1 MAAFLHT
8 IIIYPL
14 YLLIEVIYKIFHKVA
29 GSEGL
34 SVIGVSVGITLLC
47 LPLYAVAEHWQQVE
61 RDTQAKMKAGLDR
74 IKKTFSGDER
84 YMMTQTFYKQHRYQ
98 PIMALRSSFGLL
110 IQIPFFMAAYQFLS
124 GLEALKGVSFLFIRD
139 MGVPDATFHI
149 GNFAVNVLPIAMTL
163 INMAAG
169 VVYTKGL
176 ALREKIQIHGMA
188 LVFLAI
194 LYNSPSGLVLYW
206 TMNNVFSLVKN
217 IFYKLKNPLKVF
229 WICSCAACAAAAV
242 YIIFFFEAKAA
253 YKAAFLALLALV
265 FAAPLFVKAAK
276 KALDGI
282 LLPLVQEKKER
293 RPIFFLSCVLLALL
307 FGLLIP
313 SALIGN
319 SPSEFAGIGSH
330 PNPLW
335 YVANT
340 ALQAAAIFLFWFP
353 CVYLLF
359 GKKVQ
364 ALAAICAAFL
374 SFAAL
379 LNAFPFMLSYGD
391 ISPSLGF
398 LAAADF
404 KSISPVSALNL
415 LALLAV
421 APLALL
427 SLKVKKALSSILAI
441 FIITCATV
449 TAFNAQAIQKECKA
463 YALTGQSQKKGAGLS
478 PIFRLSKNHP
488 NAILIMLDRAQAQ
501 FFLENVAEAPEL
513 SRQFSGFTY
522 YGNALAFNGHTFF
535 GAPPLFGGYEY
546 SPLEMQRQ
554 AQNSQAGY
562 PNTTKDLINQS
573 QLMLARVFNEQL
585 GYWAS
590 VNDPVWINSNT
601 YCDLSFLKG
610 YDIEGNET
618 VGAYT
623 QEWYKAH
630 PEAADLDS
638 TEEILKRN
646 LLFFSLFRASP
657 IILREA
663 VYNNGAY
670 FDTKENARDA
680 KTIIDNY
687 SVLDFLPQL
696 CKVEETSNGSYISL
710 MNELTHSD
718 FFFEAP
724 DYRPVASPKNRG
736 TSRFSQNTSYHTQM
750 AALKLLGKWLDYLKE
765 QGVYD
770 NTRIVITADHG
781 GAGTEDCM
789 EADPGLDQRVAP
801 SSHVR
806 YHGRG
811 HYHPLF
817 LFKDFNADGPL
828 AQKPDFMT
836 NADGPSLLLKG
847 LIEKPVNPFTK
858 KEIPL
863 DTQPIKEKG
872 VIITTSDR
880 HRPTYHKNPYQF
892 DIRGDEW
899 WRVKDDVFKAASWE
913 QITDLPQA
921 GLPNN

>member
-1 MAAFLHT
+1 MTAFLHT

-84 YMMTQTFYKQHRYQ
+84 YMMTQTFYKQHHYQ

-139 MGVPDATFHI
+139 MGRPDATFHI
-149 GNFAVNVLPIAMTL
+149 GSFAVNVLPIAMTL

-176 ALREKIQIHGMA
+176 ALREKIQVHGMA
-188 LVFLAI
+188 VIFLAI

-217 IFYKLKNPLKVF
+217 IFYKLKNPLKTF
-229 WICSCAACAAAAV
+229 WICSCAICVAAAA
-242 YIIFFFEAKAA
+242 YIAFFFEAKTA
-253 YKAAFLALLALV
+253 YKLAFLALLLLV

-276 KALDGI
+276 KLLDGI
-282 LLPLVQEKKER
+282 LLPLVQEKKDR
-293 RPIFFLSCVLLALL
+293 GPLFFLSCVLLALL

-319 SPSEFAGIGSH
+319 SPSEFAGIGKH

-335 YVANT
+335 FVANT
-340 ALQAAAIFLFWFP
+340 GLQAAAIFLFWFP

-359 GKKVQ
+359 GKKIQ
-364 ALAAICAAFL
+364 ALMAVGTVFL
-374 SFAAL
+374 SLATL
-379 LNAFPFMLSYGD
+379 INAFPFMLSYGD
-391 ISPSLGF
+391 ISQSLGF

-404 KSISPVSALNL
+404 RSISAISVLNL
-415 LALLAV
+415 LSLAAV
-421 APLALL
+421 AAATLL
-427 SLKVKKALSSILAI
+427 FLKFKKVLPSVLSIL
-441 FIITCATV
+441 IITCAVVTV
-449 TAFNAQAIQKECKA
+449 FNGAAIQKECKA
-463 YALTGQSQKKGAGLS
+463 YALAEQSQKKGAELS

-488 NAILIMLDRAQAQ
+488 NAVLIMLDRAQAQ
-501 FFLENVAEAPEL
+501 FVQENLKEDPNL
-513 SRQFSGFTY
+513 CQQFSGFNFY
-522 YGNALAFNGHTFF
+522 DNALSFNGHTFF

-546 SPLEMQRQ
+546 SPLQMQRQ
-554 AQNSQAGY
+554 AQNANAGY

-573 QLMLARVFNEQL
+573 QLAVPRIFNEQL

-590 VNDPVWINSNT
+590 VNDPVWVNSNT

-623 QEWYKAH
+623 SQWYKAH

-657 IILREA
+657 IVLREA
-663 VYNNGAY
+663 VYNNGTY
-670 FDTKENARDA
+670 FNTKENVKDA

-696 CKVEETSNGSYISL
+696 CSVQETDNGSYISL

-718 FFFEAP
+718 FYFEAP

-736 TSRFSQNTSYHTQM
+736 TSKFSENTSYHTQM
-750 AALKLLGKWLDYLKE
+750 AALKLLGKWLDWLKE

-781 GAGTEDCM
+781 GAGTEACM
-789 EADPGLDQRVAP
+789 EPDSDLDWRLAP
-801 SSHVR
+801 QTHIR

-817 LFKDFNADGPL
+817 MFKDFNADGPL
-828 AQKPDFMT
+828 AQKEDFMT
-836 NADGPSLLLKG
+836 TADSASLLLNG
-847 LIEKPVNPFTK
+847 LIERPVNPFTS
-858 KEIPL
+858 KEFPL
-863 DTQPIKEKG
+863 DTRPLKENG

-880 HRPTYHKNPYQF
+880 HRPTYHKDPRRF
-892 DIRGDEW
+892 DIRDDEW
-899 WRVKDDVFKAASWE
+899 WRVRGNVYKAASWE
-913 QITDLPQA
+913 QID
-921 GLPNN
+921 PNIE

>member
-1 MAAFLHT
+1 MATFLHT

-61 RDTQAKMKAGLDR
+61 RDTQAKMKEGLDR
-74 IKKTFSGDER
+74 IKKTFAGDER
-84 YMMTQTFYKQHRYQ
+84 YMMTQTFYKQHHYQ

-124 GLEALKGVSFLFIRD
+124 GLEALKGVSFLFISD
-139 MGVPDATFHI
+139 MGQPDQTFWI
-149 GNFAVNVLPIAMTL
+149 GSFPVNVLPIAMTL

-169 VVYTKGL
+169 IVYTKGL
-176 ALREKIQIHGMA
+176 ALREKIQVHGMA
-188 LVFLAI
+188 VIFLAI

-217 IFYKLKNPLKVF
+217 VFYKLKNPLKTF
-229 WICSCAACAAAAV
+229 WICSCAICAGAAV
-242 YIIFFFEAKAA
+242 YIAFFFEAKKA
-253 YKAAFLALLALV
+253 YKLAFLALLLLV

-276 KALDGI
+276 KLLDGV
-282 LLPLVQEKKER
+282 LAPLVQEKKER
-293 RPIFFLSCVLLALL
+293 GSLFFLSCVLLALL

-335 YVANT
+335 HIANT

-359 GKKVQ
+359 NKKVQ
-364 ALAAICAAFL
+364 ALMAAATVFLACAAL
-374 SFAAL
+374 I
-379 LNAFPFMLSYGD
+379 NAFPFMLRYGD

-404 KSISPVSALNL
+404 KSISPISALNL
-415 LALLAV
+415 LALLA
-421 APLALL
+421 AAALL
-427 SLKVKKALSSILAI
+427 LLLLKFKKAMTSILAI
-441 FIITCATV
+441 LIITCATV
-449 TAFNAQAIQKECKA
+449 TVFNGVAIQKECKA
-463 YALTGQSQKKGAGLS
+463 YALAEQSQKKGAELS

-488 NAILIMLDRAQAQ
+488 NVILIMLDRAQAQ
-501 FFLENVAEAPEL
+501 FVQENLKEDPNLCE
-513 SRQFSGFTY
+513 QFSGFVFY
-522 YGNALAFNGHTFF
+522 DNALSFNGHTFF

-546 SPLEMQRQ
+546 TPLEMQKLARVKDGGP
-554 AQNSQAGY
+554 SF
-562 PNTTKDLINQS
+562 TTKDLINQS
-573 QLMLARVFNEQL
+573 QLAVPRIFNERL

-590 VNDPVWINSNT
+590 VNDPVWVNSNT
-601 YCDLSFLKG
+601 YCDLSFLKD

-623 QEWYKAH
+623 SQWYKAH

-638 TEEILKRN
+638 TEDILKRN
-646 LLFFSLFRASP
+646 LLFFSLFRCSP
-657 IILREA
+657 IVLREA
-663 VYNNGAY
+663 VYNNGTY
-670 FDTKENARDA
+670 FNTKENALDA

-696 CKVEETSNGSYISL
+696 CKVEETPNGSYISL
-710 MNELTHSD
+710 MNELTHSN

-724 DYRPVASPKNRG
+724 EYKPCANPKNHG
-736 TSRFSQNTSYHTQM
+736 TSKFSEDFSYHTQM

-770 NTRIVITADHG
+770 NTRIVISADHG
-781 GAGTEDCM
+781 GIGTEDCM
-789 EADPGLDQRVAP
+789 EADPDLDQRVAP
-801 SSHVR
+801 KTHIR
-806 YHGRG
+806 YRGRG

-817 LFKDFNADGPL
+817 MFKDFNAAGPMV
-828 AQKPDFMT
+828 QKEDFMT
-836 NADGPSLLLKG
+836 NADAPSLLLKG
-847 LIEKPVNPFTK
+847 LIERPTNPFTN

-863 DTQPIKEKG
+863 DTRPLKENG

-880 HRPTYHKNPYQF
+880 HRPTYHKDPHHF
-892 DIRGDEW
+892 DIRDDEW
-899 WRVKDDVFKAASWE
+899 WRVKDSVYKASSWE
-913 QITDLPQA
+913 QIA
-921 GLPNN
+921 PNIE

>member
-74 IKKTFSGDER
+74 IKKTFAGDER

-124 GLEALKGVSFLFIRD
+124 GLEALKGVSFLFIKD
-139 MGVPDATFHI
+139 MGRPDATFHI

-229 WICSCAACAAAAV
+229 WIFSCAVCAAAAV
-242 YIIFFFEAKAA
+242 YIVFFFEAKTA
-253 YKAAFLALLALV
+253 YKLAFLALLALV

-282 LLPLVQEKKER
+282 LFPLVQEKKER
-293 RPIFFLSCVLLALL
+293 NAIFFLSCALLALV

-330 PNPLW
+330 PNPIW

-364 ALAAICAAFL
+364 ALAAISAAFL

-379 LNAFPFMLSYGD
+379 INAFPFMLSYGD

-404 KSISPVSALNL
+404 RSISPVSALNL
-415 LALLAV
+415 LALLA
-421 APLALL
+421 AAAFALL

-449 TAFNAQAIQKECKA
+449 TALNAQAIQKEYRS
-463 YALTGQSQKKGAGLS
+463 YATAEESQKKESGLS

-501 FFLENVAEAPEL
+501 FVQENLKEDPKLYE
-513 SRQFSGFTY
+513 QFSGFTY

-546 SPLEMQRQ
+546 AADKMQARGKEGV
-554 AQNSQAGY
+554 S
-562 PNTTKDLINQS
+562 TKEQINQS

-623 QEWYKAH
+623 QDWYKAH

-663 VYNNGAY
+663 VYNNGTY

-750 AALKLLGKWLDYLKE
+750 AALKLLGKWLDWLKA

-770 NTRIVITADHG
+770 NCRIIIASDHG
-781 GAGTEDCM
+781 GIGLEDCM
-789 EADPGLDQRVAP
+789 EPDEELDSRLAGI
-801 SSHVR
+801 SYR
-806 YHGRG
+806 GRG

-817 LFKDFNADGPL
+817 MFKDFNANGPL
-828 AQKPDFMT
+828 LTKMDFMT
-836 NADGPSLLLKG
+836 NADAASLLLNG
-847 LIEKPVNPFTK
+847 LIEKPVNPFTQ

-863 DTQPIKEKG
+863 DTRPLKKDG
-872 VIITTSDR
+872 VVITTCDK
-880 HRPTYHKNPYQF
+880 HLPHAHKNPYRF
-892 DIRGDEW
+892 DIKKNEW
-899 WRVKDDVFKAASWE
+899 WLVKDNIFKSSSWT
-913 QITDLPQA
+913 QIEPPE
-921 GLPNN
+921 GCK